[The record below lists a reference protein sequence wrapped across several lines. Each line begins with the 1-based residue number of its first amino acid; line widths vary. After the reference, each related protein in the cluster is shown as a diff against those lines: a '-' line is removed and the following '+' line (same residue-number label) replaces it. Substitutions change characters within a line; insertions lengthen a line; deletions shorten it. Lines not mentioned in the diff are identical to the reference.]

1 MTLWPEEY
9 EGMRAEAR
17 ATATAIAEMF
27 GAAASKEAV
36 STDRDE
42 RVRGQREMMK
52 AFEAVSPAGV
62 DQDIAGVPCRVFR
75 PERPARA
82 VYLHFH
88 GGAMILGSP
97 LMNDVANADLSSRFD
112 LAVVSVDYR
121 LAPEHPHPAGSDDCL
136 AVARWV
142 VEHGEAE
149 FGTPRVLIGGE
160 SAGGYYA
167 ALTTL
172 RVRDE
177 LDAIDRVIGANLVFG
192 VYDLS
197 GAPAFRGA
205 RPSDVPDILE
215 DGLGEFVNA
224 CFVPGLTPDDCK
236 VPEHLAALRRPVRPA
251 ARALHRR
258 QRRPPARRQPV
269 HGRALGG
276 VRERH
281 RARGVPRLHPRV
293 QRVPHRAREAC
304 QRTHRR
310 VLRAGPGLIT
320 MADELDVDAMI
331 ARFRERAAAVRDR
344 PLPPVAGA
352 ERQRFVD
359 QAQRDFQDFAIIG
372 DATWDFTDGIL
383 TLRVDLT

>member
-62 DQDIAGVPCRVFR
+62 DRDIAGVPCRVFR
-75 PERPARA
+75 PDRPARA

-172 RVRDE
+172 RIRDE

-236 VPEHLAALRRPVRPA
+236 VPSISPLYAELHDLPPALFTVGSADHLLDDSLFMA
-251 ARALHRR
+251 ARWEVFGNDTELAVYPDCIHAFNAFPTEL
-258 QRRPPARRQPV
+258 AK
-269 HGRALGG
+269 RAN
-276 VRERH
+276 ERID
-281 RARGVPRLHPRV
+281 AFF
-293 QRVPHRAREAC
+293 E
-304 QRTHRR
+304 R
-310 VLRAGPGLIT
+310 VLG
-320 MADELDVDAMI
+320 
-331 ARFRERAAAVRDR
+331 
-344 PLPPVAGA
+344 
-352 ERQRFVD
+352 
-359 QAQRDFQDFAIIG
+359 
-372 DATWDFTDGIL
+372 
-383 TLRVDLT
+383 